1 MEALERLFADMR
13 DALITAVHFAG
24 PWALP
29 ALGLIALILAITF
42 RDRIVSPAGLI
53 TILAL
58 AAFAVTIR
66 AVQLGRF

>member
-13 DALITAVHFAG
+13 DALITAVHMAG

-29 ALGLIALILAITF
+29 VLGLVALVLAIAF